1 MQPLK
6 GDSNPKSMKNA
17 FKFLQCQPKIVLPLH
32 KHSLYQ
38 GIYQL
43 SESGEARLQ
52 IMLKVGGQN
61 QKSMA
66 SISDFG
72 QNLAKVGG
80 Q

>member
-1 MQPLK
+1 M
-6 GDSNPKSMKNA
+6 GNI
-17 FKFLQCQPKIVLPLH
+17 FKELALTI
-32 KHSLYQ
+32 Q